1 MVSLAS
7 TPKRAIA
14 VSMTPEE
21 SNDIGAVKAR
31 TVEFLTELMKQSNLH
46 WTDFFD
52 AVDEARLEVEGGLVE
67 EILQKLGEGD
77 GN

>member
-1 MVSLAS
+1 M
-7 TPKRAIA
+7 
-14 VSMTPEE
+14 SMTPEE
-21 SNDIGAVKAR
+21 ANDTNTVKAR

-67 EILQKLGEGD
+67 EILKGLGDED
-77 GN
+77 